1 MANIKQIC
9 TKCNKNFLIIDQE
22 QEFLK
27 QKGLSLPTNCPTC
40 RQLRRLLLRGGRQLF
55 KTKCQK
61 CNKEIVVSF
70 DPQKVQQS
78 VYCKEDYEKF
88 FMENDLIIKDPLP
101 DI

>member
-1 MANIKQIC
+1 MTNQTLTCA
-9 TKCNKNFLIIDQE
+9 KCGNKFIIIEQE
-22 QEFLK
+22 QKFLNEK
-27 QKGLSLPTNCPTC
+27 NLPLPTNCPSC
-40 RQLRRLLLRGGRQLF
+40 RQLRRLRLRGGRQLF

-70 DPQKVQQS
+70 DPQKVQQPI
-78 VYCKEDYEKF
+78 YCKEDYGKF